1 VDGKAV
7 LSVKCS
13 TAREFAIRAF
23 AILTKWFSLTSKREV
38 VMTARH
44 YDEEFWTPTVFES
57 LWISVLAAA
66 VIGGFMVGLT
76 ALAH

>member
-1 VDGKAV
+1 
-7 LSVKCS
+7 
-13 TAREFAIRAF
+13 
-23 AILTKWFSLTSKREV
+23 
-38 VMTARH
+38 MTARH

>member
-1 VDGKAV
+1 MLEPPAGFPGTTVSPMRFTVGPRV
-7 LSVKCS
+7 LQ
-13 TAREFAIRAF
+13 
-23 AILTKWFSLTSKREV
+23 KREV